1 MEKYQIVIK
10 GIVRFEDRYLIV
22 QRWYDDR
29 IEDPYQWEFIDGR
42 IDFGEAPDRAVVR
55 LIREQTGLETLI
67 DRIAYTW
74 SYMVGDVHHIGISYE
89 CMALSDD
96 VVLSEELHDHRLS
109 RRKNLKII
117 LRTGRCW
124 MISNVRSISEEP
136 DLPEKTSRRKQP

>member
-10 GIVRFEDRYLIV
+10 GIVRFEERYLIV

-89 CMALSDD
+89 CMALSDE
-96 VVLSEELHDHRLS
+96 VVLSEELHDHRFITKEEFEHYITN
-109 RRKNLKII
+109 RKMLDDIQRAFDI
-117 LRTGRCW
+117 
-124 MISNVRSISEEP
+124 
-136 DLPEKTSRRKQP
+136 

>member
-10 GIVRFEDRYLIV
+10 GIVRFEERYLIV

-96 VVLSEELHDHRLS
+96 VVLSEELHDHRFITKEEFENYITN
-109 RRKNLKII
+109 RKMLDDIERAFDI
-117 LRTGRCW
+117 
-124 MISNVRSISEEP
+124 
-136 DLPEKTSRRKQP
+136 